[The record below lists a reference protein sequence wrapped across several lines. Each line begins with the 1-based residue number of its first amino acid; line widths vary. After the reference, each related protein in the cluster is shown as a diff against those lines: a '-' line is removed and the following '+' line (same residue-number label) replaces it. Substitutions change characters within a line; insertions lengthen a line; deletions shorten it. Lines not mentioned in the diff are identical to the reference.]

1 MTLAADVRPK
11 DIEVVRRVLIEA
23 RDWRA
28 RCLRSPREQAGHA
41 IKRLALKL
49 EKIGLEKIGLEEIG
63 ATAGGGRVLRDGDRS
78 RARSPG

>member
-11 DIEVVRRVLIEA
+11 DIEGVRRVLIEV
-23 RDWRA
+23 RDWRG
-28 RCLRSPREQAGHA
+28 RCLRTPREQAGHV

-49 EKIGLEKIGLEEIG
+49 EGIG
-63 ATAGGGRVLRDGDRS
+63 ATAGDGRALRDGDPS